1 MKRFC
6 YCSTQRR
13 LRELVTS
20 NDIPKQNNDDKYE
33 KKKDEKKKDENQ
45 ENLKNEKKDQIRNA
59 LPSVSSNSYVLQ
71 PTFWIFVLAPFVAC
85 MSALS
90 ASGSGGS
97 IGSIGSMKNC
107 FGIFFVLLLLSTQQC
122 LAHNWISVSGS
133 RGKGAAT
140 PTSRPCSKRHGT
152 SVGAQLGPGQFIDFK
167 FSTGHGTY
175 TYLFVVPGHLTHHL
189 AIRNKVSFY
198 FWILK
203 FLNF

>member
-1 MKRFC
+1 MCSEASDNIDCDAVSTKVKRFC

-20 NDIPKQNNDDKYE
+20 NDIPKQNDDDKYE
-33 KKKDEKKKDENQ
+33 NQKEEKKNENQ

-85 MSALS
+85 MSAMS

-97 IGSIGSMKNC
+97 VGSIGSMKNC
-107 FGIFFVLLLLSTQQC
+107 LYIFFILLLLGTQQC

-152 SVGAQLGPGQFIDFK
+152 SVSAQL
-167 FSTGHGTY
+167 
-175 TYLFVVPGHLTHHL
+175 
-189 AIRNKVSFY
+189 
-198 FWILK
+198 
-203 FLNF
+203 